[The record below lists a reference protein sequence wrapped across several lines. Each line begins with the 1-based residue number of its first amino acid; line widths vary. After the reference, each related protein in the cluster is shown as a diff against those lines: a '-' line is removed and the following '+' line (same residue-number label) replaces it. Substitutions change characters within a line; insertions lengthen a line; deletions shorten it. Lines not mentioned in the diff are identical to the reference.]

1 MVEGHT
7 QKTPKYNYPTS
18 LPYDPT
24 VQVPCR
30 MMFAIAGAFGPGA
43 KKEFRQVLSCR
54 LYALLCTVPDC
65 FSTALDR
72 TFFKIEKKPPRNI
85 CINSFQHEGWM
96 LLKLFYRNNKFCLRS
111 GSSDAS
117 LPQAIPRNHQTTLPV
132 PFSLL

>member
-7 QKTPKYNYPTS
+7 QKTPKYNYTS

-72 TFFKIEKKPPRNI
+72 TFFKIEKKTPKKHLHKQFSAR
-85 CINSFQHEGWM
+85 G
-96 LLKLFYRNNKFCLRS
+96 L
-111 GSSDAS
+111 DAS
-117 LPQAIPRNHQTTLPV
+117 KAVL
-132 PFSLL
+132 SK